1 MSVAKPAAVRPAGAR
16 ISGFVFSF
24 IYVAMFLGFIS
35 VNPRPVS
42 ALPITAA
49 RIHPI
54 PAYARKYDMPCSAC
68 HDSWPRLSPF
78 GQAFKDNG
86 YQLMN
91 DRDAPIYQNPSYW
104 PASFRITPQ
113 WHRVSTNRV
122 AADGTPTGE
131 AQVTTHGFDWSGLD
145 ILTEG
150 TLAKNISFI
159 VLPSSD
165 NTGAFHVEAVFV
177 RFDNILKS
185 SWLNVKVGKFE
196 LDNLQSEKRILTL
209 SDEGG
214 LYWNYHFQPVGETSY
229 GFGLGD
235 NQVGLEWMGHSKN
248 DRTRISASLLTS
260 TDGSPALTSNNGG
273 GIASGGPLTG
283 KTYDGY
289 FTASQ
294 AFQVGSL
301 GLQRVGGF
309 AYIGQAPTYAQFT
322 SGTDAAGNPIPI
334 DGTGIG
340 NKSFYRAGF
349 NGFFFIK
356 KFDVTAMY
364 FYGKDSAYLG
374 TNTRS
379 IDPLPTGA
387 QSPTW
392 NGALIEPHYTF
403 NPRLILTARYE
414 AIRMSK
420 QAIAGTPSNLGNI
433 DAGTAGF
440 RFYPFMS
447 SRAGFAFHGEYSI
460 MRQRGVAPVS
470 GLDLTTSSLFA
481 GFDFAF

>member
-1 MSVAKPAAVRPAGAR
+1 
-16 ISGFVFSF
+16 
-24 IYVAMFLGFIS
+24 
-35 VNPRPVS
+35 
-42 ALPITAA
+42 
-49 RIHPI
+49 
-54 PAYARKYDMPCSAC
+54 
-68 HDSWPRLSPF
+68 
-78 GQAFKDNG
+78 
-86 YQLMN
+86 
-91 DRDAPIYQNPSYW
+91 
-104 PASFRITPQ
+104 
-113 WHRVSTNRV
+113 
-122 AADGTPTGE
+122 
-131 AQVTTHGFDWSGLD
+131 
-145 ILTEG
+145 
-150 TLAKNISFI
+150 
-159 VLPSSD
+159 
-165 NTGAFHVEAVFV
+165 
-177 RFDNILKS
+177 
-185 SWLNVKVGKFE
+185 
-196 LDNLQSEKRILTL
+196 
-209 SDEGG
+209 
-214 LYWNYHFQPVGETSY
+214 
-229 GFGLGD
+229 
-235 NQVGLEWMGHSKN
+235 
-248 DRTRISASLLTS
+248 
-260 TDGSPALTSNNGG
+260 
-273 GIASGGPLTG
+273 
-283 KTYDGY
+283 
-289 FTASQ
+289 
-294 AFQVGSL
+294 
-301 GLQRVGGF
+301 VGGF

-322 SGTDAAGNPIPI
+322 SGGNPI

-403 NPRLILTARYE
+403 NPRLILTASYE